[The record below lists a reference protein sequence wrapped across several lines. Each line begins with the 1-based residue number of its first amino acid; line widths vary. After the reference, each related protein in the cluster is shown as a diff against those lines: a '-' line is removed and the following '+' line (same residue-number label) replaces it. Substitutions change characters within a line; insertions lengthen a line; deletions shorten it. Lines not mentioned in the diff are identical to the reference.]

1 MGSEA
6 KALRAQEKYYILRP
20 ETFESYFVLWR
31 LTKDQKYRD
40 WAWDAI
46 EAIERHCRSPSGYS
60 GIRNVYL
67 EDPQK
72 DDVQQS
78 FFIAEV
84 LKVCKLLG
92 VHSIA
97 RRHHAI

>member
-6 KALRAQEKYYILRP
+6 KAFYESDKFYALRP

-46 EAIERHCRSPSGYS
+46 EAIENYCRTPSGYS
-60 GIRNVYL
+60 GIRDVYSD
-67 EDPQK
+67 DPQM
-72 DDVQQS
+72 DDIQQS
-78 FFIAEV
+78 YFIAEV
-84 LKVCKLLG
+84 LKVR
-92 VHSIA
+92 I
-97 RRHHAI
+97 